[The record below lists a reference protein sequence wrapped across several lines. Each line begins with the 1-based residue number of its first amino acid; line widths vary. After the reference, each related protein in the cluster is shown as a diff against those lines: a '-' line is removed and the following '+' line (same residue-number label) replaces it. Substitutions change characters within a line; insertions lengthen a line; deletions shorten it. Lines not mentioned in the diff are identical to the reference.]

1 MRFWDSS
8 AMVPLVVRDS
18 STDEAMAMMRA
29 DRDFAV
35 WWATPVECASALT
48 RVVRDG
54 SLGETGLEAAL
65 ARLDALLERG
75 SVIEPCDTIRAE
87 ARRLLRVHPLRAA
100 DALQLAAAIEMRG
113 SPSMRQHLVTYD
125 QRLATAA
132 RREGFTVN

>member
-1 MRFWDSS
+1 VRFWDSS
-8 AMVPLVVRDS
+8 AMLPLLVHEA
-18 STDEAMAMMRA
+18 STDDAMAMMRA
-29 DRDFAV
+29 DRDFVV
-35 WWATPVECASALT
+35 WWATPAECASALA

-54 SLGETGLEAAL
+54 SLDETGLEAAL

-113 SPSMRQHLVTYD
+113 SPSMRQHFATYD
-125 QRLATAA
+125 PRLATAA